1 MAYASEYLALKM
13 HADVYVV
20 LEDWINN
27 NHIDIAIN
35 GLLRVLISES
45 INYNWLG
52 LWSDEVDKMKYE
64 LTDTSIRASDG
75 VDDGL
80 RLMRVRTNNQNILAH
95 ADDLYDWLL
104 AAMAQRDIG
113 IDELSLGY
121 VVYKETS

>member
-64 LTDTSIRASDG
+64 LTYTSMRASDG

-121 VVYKETS
+121 VVYKET